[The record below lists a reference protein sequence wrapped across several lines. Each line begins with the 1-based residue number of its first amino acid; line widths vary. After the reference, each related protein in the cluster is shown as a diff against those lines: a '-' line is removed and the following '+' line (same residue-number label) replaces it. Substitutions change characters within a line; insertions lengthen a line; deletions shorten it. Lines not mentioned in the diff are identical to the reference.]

1 MSIRVV
7 DFTKWEKNGLKG
19 FITVA
24 ITDDRTGIEIILP
37 GFALFGK
44 GSVGIELPG
53 MRDKNG
59 AYQKDLKTMYLCDP
73 IMEKQFKNIIIKEL
87 EKYFSQHN
95 DKVEEPCSLPEDL
108 IKFD

>member
-1 MSIRVV
+1 MIMSIRVV

-37 GFALFGK
+37 GFSLFGK
-44 GSVGIELPG
+44 SSDGIVLP
-53 MRDKNG
+53 RKQEKNG
-59 AYQKDLKTMYLCDP
+59 EWTKTIYFCDP
-73 IMEKQFKNIIIKEL
+73 IMEKQFKKIIIKEL
-87 EKYFSQHN
+87 EKYLSQHN
-95 DKVEEPCSLPEDL
+95 DKVEEPCSLSKDL

>member
-7 DFTKWEKNGLKG
+7 DFDKREKNGLKG
-19 FITVA
+19 FIKVA
-24 ITDDRTGIEIILP
+24 ISDDRTGIEIILP

-44 GSVGIELPG
+44 SSDGIQLPSKQE
-53 MRDKNG
+53 KNG
-59 AYQKDLKTMYLCDP
+59 AWTKTMYLCDP

-95 DKVEEPCSLPEDL
+95 DKVEEPCSLSKDL